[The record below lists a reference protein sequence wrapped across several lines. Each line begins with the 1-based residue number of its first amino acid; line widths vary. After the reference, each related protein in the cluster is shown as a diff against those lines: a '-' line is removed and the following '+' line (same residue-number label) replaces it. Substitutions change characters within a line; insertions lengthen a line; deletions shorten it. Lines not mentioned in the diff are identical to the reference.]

1 MPSVGVRKNPNM
13 GNFSKDPMYAYAAS
27 FCDVQKNILRESQV
41 DYAME
46 PQRALAFKGNVDAL
60 KSFFVENCVIGDR
73 NTMSTEDYQD
83 EIDMMSEAF
92 ANDVQA
98 VRENAVA
105 GLASWNPMIGL
116 SLPMHKYLMLNC
128 VFAQAVPRFVAKSPS
143 WTESIETRYMI
154 GTDGTKIDI
163 ANQQNQIYKLWKTA
177 NAPVEVAVTLPEANS
192 VDILDEY
199 FKVSRASHN
208 LSVATHISAIAV
220 EDFAKKGDTVI
231 TIGTDGKITE
241 AAASADGKAL
251 VWKPWKAEFTPGYGE
266 ANRIIVSPVDLVVS
280 TDGTEAT
287 ETTIHDTLFASERDN
302 MFEINATGGAI
313 KAVKIWARYDASSR
327 SRRTPRVEWHEKTI
341 FVQIPEND
349 GITVPVTPEEVKD
362 IGALYGINQV
372 TKYMSM
378 IKDVLENVKD
388 DDIHEQLDL
397 SFLRLDEDHK
407 LAKTID
413 FAPREGYYSDHLEW
427 LQKTFMNTLDQY
439 VTGLLTVL
447 RDPNMQINI
456 IGRPG
461 IIRQITPIEYAYQT
475 PENVGPIALDFRKTV
490 VTSDNRVYNFIS
502 SDKLF
507 GNDNLIVLLIPKN
520 TNRIVYRIYDY
531 QMYISNEIRD
541 AEMPQ
546 MPALSAFQRYR
557 FFELFGVQGRL
568 RIANPTGIKEYPVS
582 DGDYLGYDP
591 ATGVMYANND
601 LGSVYKVFDA
611 KEGRNI
617 SPEEA
622 YAKALAAEEAANSGS
637 GTSTGTG
644 TGGTGTGGT
653 GTGGTGT
660 GGTGSNPTN
669 P

>member
-1 MPSVGVRKNPNM
+1 MPSVGIRRNPNM
-13 GNFSKDPMYAYAAS
+13 GNFSKDPMYAYAS
-27 FCDVQKNILRESQV
+27 QFCDVQKNILRESQV

-60 KSFFVENCVIGDR
+60 KSFFVENSVVGDR
-73 NTMSTEDYQD
+73 NTMTNEDYQD
-83 EIDMMSEAF
+83 QLDMMSEAF
-92 ANDVQA
+92 TNDIQA

-105 GLASWNPMIGL
+105 GLATWNPMIGL

-154 GTDGTKIDI
+154 GTNGVKIDI
-163 ANQQNQIYKLWKTA
+163 ANQQNQIFKLWKAA
-177 NAPVEVAVTLPEANS
+177 NAPVEVAIPLPEAATI
-192 VDILDEY
+192 DILSTY
-199 FKVSRASHN
+199 FGVSRADHH

-220 EDFAKKGDTVI
+220 EDMAKTGDKVL
-231 TIGTDGKITE
+231 TINNDGTITE
-241 AAASADGKAL
+241 TEATADGVAL
-251 VWKPWKAEFTPGYGE
+251 VWKPWKAEFTPGYGD
-266 ANRIIVSPVDLVVS
+266 ANRIVVSPVDLVTSDASGDEVVL
-280 TDGTEAT
+280 
-287 ETTIHDTLFASERDN
+287 HDTLFASQKDN
-302 MFEINATGGAI
+302 MFEINATNGAI
-313 KAVKIWARYDASSR
+313 KAVKMWARYDASSR
-327 SRRTPRVEWHEKTI
+327 SRKTPRVEWGEKTI

-349 GITVPVTPEEVKD
+349 GVTVPVTPEEVKD

-388 DDIHEQLDL
+388 DDIHEQLNV
-397 SFLRLDEDHK
+397 SYMRLDDDHR

-413 FAPREGYYSDHLEW
+413 FAPRVGYYSDHLEW

-461 IIRQITPIEYAYQT
+461 IIRQITPIEYSYQT
-475 PENVGPIALDFRKTV
+475 PENVGPIELTFKKTV
-490 VTSDNRVYNFIS
+490 VTSDHRVYNFIS
-502 SDKLF
+502 SDKMF

-546 MPALSAFQRYR
+546 LPALTAFQRYK

-568 RIANPTGIKEYPVS
+568 FVANPTGLRDHLPNN
-582 DGDYLGYDP
+582 DP
-591 ATGVMYANND
+591 LNGFDPDTGIEYANND
-601 LGSVYKVFDA
+601 LGSVYNHYDPT
-611 KEGRNI
+611 EGKNVI
-617 SPEEA
+617 
-622 YAKALAAEEAANSGS
+622 
-637 GTSTGTG
+637 
-644 TGGTGTGGT
+644 
-653 GTGGTGT
+653 
-660 GGTGSNPTN
+660 NP
-669 P
+669 

>member
-13 GNFSKDPMYAYAAS
+13 GNFSKDPMYAYAAE

-60 KSFFVENCVIGDR
+60 KSFFVENSVVGDR

-83 EIDMMSEAF
+83 ELDMMSEAF
-92 ANDVQA
+92 ANDIQA

-105 GLASWNPMIGL
+105 GLATWNPMIGL

-177 NAPVEVAVTLPEANS
+177 NAPVEVPIALPEARS
-192 VDILDEY
+192 IDILDEY
-199 FKVSRASHN
+199 FGVSRASHN
-208 LSVATHISAIAV
+208 LSVATHISAVLV
-220 EDFAKKGDTVI
+220 EDTAKKGDTVV
-231 TIGTDGKITE
+231 TIGQDGKFTE
-241 AAASADGKAL
+241 QAAAADGTAL

-266 ANRIIVSPVDLVVS
+266 ANRIIVSPVDLVV
-280 TDGTEAT
+280 TKTTT
-287 ETTIHDTLFASERDN
+287 ETVGGETVTTTSEEVVHDTLFASQKDD
-302 MFEINATGGAI
+302 MFEINATGGVI
-313 KAVKIWARYDASSR
+313 KAVKMWARYDASSR
-327 SRRTPRVEWHEKTI
+327 SRKTPRVEWSEKTI
-341 FVQIPEND
+341 YVQIPEND

-397 SFLRLDEDHK
+397 SYIRLDDDHRMH
-407 LAKTID
+407 KTVD

-427 LQKTFMNTLDQY
+427 LQKTFMNTLDQFI
-439 VTGLLTVL
+439 TGLVTIL
-447 RDPNMQINI
+447 RDPNMQVNI

-475 PENVGPIALDFRKTV
+475 PSNVGPIQLDFRKTV

-507 GNDNLIVLLIPKN
+507 GNDTLIVLLIPKN

-546 MPALSAFQRYR
+546 LPALTAFQRYK
-557 FFELFGVQGRL
+557 FFELFGVQARL
-568 RIANPTGIKEYPVS
+568 SIANPTGLRSYPTS
-582 DGDYLGYDP
+582 TNPLGYDP
-591 ATGVMYANND
+591 ESGEMYKNND
-601 LGSVYKVFDA
+601 LSSVYNVWDTT
-611 KEGRNI
+611 EGRNI

-622 YAKALAAEEAANSGS
+622 YAKALAEAEQGS
-637 GTSTGTG
+637 GTGTDPN
-644 TGGTGTGGT
+644 
-653 GTGGTGT
+653 
-660 GGTGSNPTN
+660 NP
-669 P
+669 